1 MSDGRHASSDRVR
14 PWVLLVECEPLAR
27 DAIAEALG
35 EVASDVIKATD
46 ADAALRAAEAN
57 PEVPPTVLV
66 THTDVRAG
74 EMDGLALAG
83 EARRRWPDLG
93 VVYVTERPSRL
104 DGHVLGARDR
114 FLPRPVARRALMCT
128 VRGLLALPAHRA
140 G

>member
-1 MSDGRHASSDRVR
+1 
-14 PWVLLVECEPLAR
+14 VLLVECEPLAC

-35 EVASDVIKATD
+35 EVASNVIKAAD

-83 EARRRWPDLG
+83 EARRHWPDLG

-104 DGHVLGARDR
+104 DGHVS
-114 FLPRPVARRALMCT
+114 VRATAFCPGPSHGG
-128 VRGLLALPAHRA
+128 R
-140 G
+140 